1 MQNYFILAIA
11 VSVIYILLS
20 FGAKRI
26 QGRSNE
32 DVTEMKKTTMR
43 DIILLFISVCIS
55 LFGLEMVGVM
65 RLANLKTVVSTPAFT
80 TGPDF

>member
-20 FGAKRI
+20 FGAKRL
-26 QGRSNE
+26 QGKTNE

-43 DIILLFISVCIS
+43 DMILLFIS
-55 LFGLEMVGVM
+55 
-65 RLANLKTVVSTPAFT
+65 
-80 TGPDF
+80 